1 MTGHSL
7 PRNHHER
14 EGEAEGN
21 PQWSPRSGQQERLQ
35 LQRGVVVAQ
44 GTVTRTRGAELRKQT
59 ALGPCFS
66 RAAFLQ
72 TAGISEAKRT
82 RAGKDAAG
90 WLRVGSQPLDQSSR
104 LISSGAERTCLL
116 EKGMTVFLEVNGWG
130 LVVCPPQGRQ
140 RWAGSSLLLP
150 RPEKP

>member
-21 PQWSPRSGQQERLQ
+21 PQWFPRSGQRERLQ
-35 LQRGVVVAQ
+35 LQRVVVAQ
-44 GTVTRTRGAELRKQT
+44 GTVTRTRGAVLRKQT
-59 ALGPCFS
+59 ALGPSFS
-66 RAAFLQ
+66 AAAFLQ

-90 WLRVGSQPLDQSSR
+90 WLRVGSQPLEQTSR
-104 LISSGAERTCLL
+104 LISSGADRACSLA
-116 EKGMTVFLEVNGWG
+116 KGTTVFLEANGWG